1 MGFDRAVQADDEAIK
16 TILLAEDNKLVVSFI
31 RASLEKY
38 GIKIESVDNGE
49 KAVSRTQSGHFDLV
63 VLDNDMTIMDGLS
76 ACKIISK
83 DFTVFFYSG
92 EDIAQEA
99 LAAGATKFLSKQCP
113 DLAIKAIKEYLFLMS
128 EQ

>member
-1 MGFDRAVQADDEAIK
+1 MSGMLLK
-16 TILLAEDNKLVVSFI
+16 SILLAEDNQLVIHFI

-49 KAVSRTQSGHFDLV
+49 MAVSRAQSGQFDLV
-63 VLDNDMTIMDGLS
+63 VLDNDMPKMDGIS
-76 ACKIISK
+76 ACKVISK
-83 DFTVFFYSG
+83 GHTVFFYSG

-113 DLAIKAIKEYLFLMS
+113 DLAIKAIKEYLFVL
-128 EQ
+128 QNA